1 VISRAHHLQD
11 DRLFECYLAGLDGTA
26 VDRLA
31 AAHLAECPACAAHLR
46 ELVAFMDGLRA
57 EADAETDAIFTPERL
72 RIQQQQILH
81 RLEHLGHAARV
92 LSFPARLMGRRMAR
106 TASRIAPRWA
116 VAAAAAGLFVGV
128 GVGTLIDAARREAP
142 PAAIAPIPM
151 VVPPALAPM
160 IVSPALTVS
169 DPLPAADDD
178 AFLSDLEMALS
189 GPRNREL
196 MPFDALTPRVQ
207 AVSSQLP

>member
-1 VISRAHHLQD
+1 MISRAHHLQD
-11 DRLFECYLAGLDGTA
+11 DRLFECYLAGLDGAA
-26 VDRLA
+26 VDRLV

-57 EADAETDAIFTPERL
+57 EADTETDAIFTPERL

-92 LSFPARLMGRRMAR
+92 LSFPARLMGRRMVR
-106 TASRIAPRWA
+106 TASRVAPRWA

-128 GVGTLIDAARREAP
+128 GVGTLIDPAPGEAP
-142 PAAIAPIPM
+142 ATMADFPI
-151 VVPPALAPM
+151 V
-160 IVSPALTVS
+160 VSPALTVS
-169 DPLPAADDD
+169 EPLAAGDDD
-178 AFLSDLEMALS
+178 TFLSDLEMALS

-196 MPFDALTPRVQ
+196 MPLDALTPRVQ
-207 AVSSQLP
+207 AVSNQLP